1 MSAIVR
7 FWTTISQEPGQ
18 YGGYEGVLHGCGDA
32 QGGAD
37 TAQQYGCLPPSLQ
50 RLEKREA
57 F

>member
-1 MSAIVR
+1 MR

-18 YGGYEGVLHGCGDA
+18 YEGYDSVLHGRGDA

-37 TAQQYGCLPPSLQ
+37 PTQPFGSLPPSLQ
-50 RLEKREA
+50 RLEKGED